1 MKIKLNV
8 PTIALFAALNFTLV
22 DLSDFTFVYAPQTF
36 DVSVSNPDE
45 VVEVDVDEQTATG
58 NFTVVIYDQYNLAK
72 EVEVHFDTSVDMQ
85 YAYATSEDEE
95 GYSFCGIYDCEI
107 VAKSTHLVNGDK
119 RHATKYELS
128 PYQIEEIKQYTSAV
142 IGSISTVDG
151 IILDDVH

>member
-1 MKIKLNV
+1 MKIKLNI

-22 DLSDFTFVYAPQTF
+22 DLSESTFVFAPHIF

-45 VVEVDVDEQTATG
+45 VVEVDTEEQTATG
-58 NFTVVIYDQYNLAK
+58 NFTVVIYDEYNLPK

-85 YAYATSEDEE
+85 YTCATSEDEE

-107 VAKSTHLVNGDK
+107 VVKSTHLVNGDK
-119 RHATKYELS
+119 RYAIKYDLS